1 MQILTHCI
9 ALWTSA
15 HLGSWAHSLGTQH
28 RFGHGFLCNLFVPP
42 LLHFNSQFCST
53 FVQLK
58 NQSTFLQAV
67 SDKLGCVTEK
77 QLVPTLHLT
86 SAVGP
91 NSLLGL
97 HACTQTYLDIHT
109 LHWTR
114 NQKKVCYGA
123 SDNSGCAL
131 CRRAKPTSGPA

>member
-1 MQILTHCI
+1 MHCGHPPT
-9 ALWTSA
+9 WVVGHTP
-15 HLGSWAHSLGTQH
+15 WAHSTGLDTVS
-28 RFGHGFLCNLFVPP
+28 FVTCLSPP